1 MHEKTNTHRLVLSI
15 SRAGLSKH
23 TYQFPRAFRIRLA
36 HGLDCSKAVSTSIAP
51 PLVRSSLIGQRFS
64 SVPMSPSDIS
74 GLLTRAAPFRA
85 ATVRR
90 CQEIAKRGKHLKGG
104 MLW

>member
-74 GLLTRAAPFRA
+74 GLL
-85 ATVRR
+85 RR
-90 CQEIAKRGKHLKGG
+90 HQEIDFQRPKNWAQG
-104 MLW
+104 MTASQW